1 LARLRTALAGCCLAV
16 AALGVASCSQQPTA
30 QTGSAAGQT
39 GSGAGQTA
47 TASAG
52 ATGTAGGQRHA
63 GRAGHRARADRVRVL
78 AVGDQVNACE
88 QRIESGPRNL
98 RALAIVGASYT
109 AGVGPDS
116 PALSWAADFARKL
129 RWDAVIYGVPG
140 AGYARTG
147 TDGLGPMT
155 RMLEAERLLQLAP
168 SLVIVQAGHDDGGVP
183 TGAERRQV
191 LRTIDLIQLEDP
203 HAQIALLTVFSL
215 PTGPVPPAL
224 SRADSAI
231 VTAARDADP
240 HVIVMDP
247 LTGHWKF
254 QHADDGLHPTAAGD
268 AWIAGKVASILRAHG
283 IAASP
288 STVTGAVVCD
298 VSVSARPVLS
308 RVLIA
313 QQ

>member
-1 LARLRTALAGCCLAV
+1 M
-16 AALGVASCSQQPTA
+16 
-30 QTGSAAGQT
+30 
-39 GSGAGQTA
+39 
-47 TASAG
+47 
-52 ATGTAGGQRHA
+52 
-63 GRAGHRARADRVRVL
+63 L
-78 AVGDQVNACE
+78 AVGDQFDACE
-88 QRIESGPRNL
+88 QRIENGPRDIST
-98 RALAIVGASYT
+98 LAIVGASYT

-129 RWDAVIYGVPG
+129 RWNAVIYGVPG

-183 TGAERRQV
+183 AGVERRQV
-191 LRTIDLIQLEDP
+191 LRTIDLIQLEAP
-203 HAQIALLTVFSL
+203 RAQIALLTVFAL

-224 SRADSAI
+224 YRADSAI

-240 HVIVMDP
+240 HVIIMDP
-247 LTGHWKF
+247 LTGHWQF

-268 AWIAGKVASILRAHG
+268 AWIAGKVASILRAHA

-288 STVTGAVVCD
+288 STVTSAVVCD
-298 VSVSARPVLS
+298 VGVRVKPVLS
-308 RVLIA
+308 RRPLSQAISQPLPRRTDRAVSPA
-313 QQ
+313 PGPRVAVVR